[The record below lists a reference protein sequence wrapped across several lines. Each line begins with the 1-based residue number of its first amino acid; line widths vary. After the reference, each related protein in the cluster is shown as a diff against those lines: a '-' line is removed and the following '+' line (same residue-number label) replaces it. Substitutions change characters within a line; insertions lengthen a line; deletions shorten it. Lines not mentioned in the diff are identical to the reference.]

1 MMRPEVS
8 KVIEAVRSLDTV
20 EVVLELDELF
30 VELNVVAIEV
40 VEIEVL
46 LEMQGT

>member
-1 MMRPEVS
+1 MRPEVS

>member
-40 VEIEVL
+40 VEIEEL
-46 LEMQGT
+46 LDM

>member
-20 EVVLELDELF
+20 EVVLKLDELF

-40 VEIEVL
+40 VEIEEL
-46 LEMQGT
+46 LDM

>member
-8 KVIEAVRSLDTV
+8 KVIEAVRGLDTV
-20 EVVLELDELF
+20 EVVLELDDIF

-40 VEIEVL
+40 VEIEEL
-46 LEMQGT
+46 LDM

>member
-8 KVIEAVRSLDTV
+8 KVIEAVRGLDTV
-20 EVVLELDELF
+20 EVVLELDDIF

>member
-8 KVIEAVRSLDTV
+8 KVIEAVRGLDTGR
-20 EVVLELDELF
+20 VVLELDDIF

-40 VEIEVL
+40 VEIEEL
-46 LEMQGT
+46 LDM

>member
-20 EVVLELDELF
+20 EVALKLDELF